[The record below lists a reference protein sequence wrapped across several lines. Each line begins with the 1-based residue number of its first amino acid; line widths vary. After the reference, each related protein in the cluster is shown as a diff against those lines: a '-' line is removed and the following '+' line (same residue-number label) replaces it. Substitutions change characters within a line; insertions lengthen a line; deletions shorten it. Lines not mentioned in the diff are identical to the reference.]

1 MKWLTDAVIAKLL
14 AYCCFFRRG
23 LTISILPCYELEIYF
38 GRYLANV
45 SFLKKG
51 KLAMSALISSPDAQV
66 VKQQLLSCVGVRTR
80 LGP

>member
-1 MKWLTDAVIAKLL
+1 M
-14 AYCCFFRRG
+14 
-23 LTISILPCYELEIYF
+23 TISSFPHYELDMF

-66 VKQQLLSCVGVRTR
+66 VKQQLLSCVGAQTR
-80 LGP
+80 LGSYCLSRYSRNSQSLFL